1 MDFKRTDGKK
11 KNRCI
16 LCVAFYFL
24 FIMTIKA
31 YAAED
36 SDIFSAASAK
46 VYTSMS
52 EDSDVAANLIMGNMF
67 EVLDAQGD
75 ADGVIWYLVRTDFG
89 AEGYVKADELD
100 RVLMQEPQASMDEGA
115 QDDEN
120 VQIPENVQVPENI
133 EGEEDSEGTNND
145 PTGKLVVQ
153 EAVNLRRMP
162 STGSEILGRINRNT
176 TLPYYEQ
183 ITNDADEI
191 WYRVIHEGST
201 GYVTDGAVTVM
212 QQSSQP
218 GEGEQVSGEAETEQD
233 TQTQKPI
240 QESMTI
246 QEKKPIQE
254 ETQFETETSTIT
266 QNVFE
271 VDNETE
277 PQRKGRRGLDK
288 VMVVLSLGSVLCAA
302 AIAVLIKKI
311 WKLIKQ

>member
-1 MDFKRTDGKK
+1 MEFKRTDGKK

-75 ADGVIWYLVRTDFG
+75 ADGIIWYLVRTDFG

-120 VQIPENVQVPENI
+120 VQIPENMQVPENI

-145 PTGKLVVQ
+145 PIGKLVVQ

-176 TLPYYEQ
+176 MLPYYEQ

-212 QQSSQP
+212 QQSSKP
-218 GEGEQVSGEAETEQD
+218 VEGEQASVETETEQD

-240 QESMTI
+240 QESM
-246 QEKKPIQE
+246 PIQE
-254 ETQFETETSTIT
+254 ETQFGTETSTIT
-266 QNVFE
+266 SNVLE

-277 PQRKGRRGLDK
+277 PQRKGRRGFDK
-288 VMVVLSLGSVLCAA
+288 IMVFLSLGSVLCAA